1 MRTITLRELQ
11 TKGASVLDGGLDMT
25 LVEGSKAS
33 FFMIPVQKGFEQ
45 FQGGLLSRAMAKCL
59 LLQSG
64 LRAKST
70 GLADMTMEEISA
82 EVRAVRKARAARK
95 AK

>member
-1 MRTITLRELQ
+1 
-11 TKGASVLDGGLDMT
+11 
-25 LVEGSKAS
+25 
-33 FFMIPVQKGFEQ
+33 
-45 FQGGLLSRAMAKCL
+45 MAKCL

-64 LRAKST
+64 LQAKST
-70 GLADMTMEEISA
+70 GLADLTMEDISA

>member
-11 TKGASVLDGGLDMT
+11 TKGASALEGGPDLT

-33 FFMIPVQKGFEQ
+33 FFMIPVQKGLEQ

-64 LRAKST
+64 IQARAT
-70 GLADMTMEEISA
+70 GLADLTMEDISA